1 MKKSSPVVLHQLSN
15 FASGLGNS
23 IVMITI
29 PWLILE
35 ETGSPAFAGLVA
47 AISAIPGLI
56 ISPIGG
62 WLVDHVGRRAV
73 SVGADLL
80 SSLAVLAFPI
90 VAFTY
95 GLSSLSILLIAVI
108 GAVFDPAGYTARKT
122 LLADV
127 AKASEIELDR
137 LNGIHDGF
145 MGISWILGPA
155 VGAGLISTVG
165 AINSFWVSAG
175 LFVLAALSIVF
186 LRVGNLGKDAR
197 ELAEQNG
204 EVTDRSFRIGFQVL
218 WGDKLLRTIT
228 ISVLILAAV
237 YLPTETVVLPTY
249 FEELGN
255 PAGLGIVISALAA
268 GSAIG
273 SFGYGWISKRISRK
287 NLVRMTLIGT
297 AANPGKYVYVKGSD
311 GYTYAFMHL
320 DEIAKLKRGQ
330 KLKVPLATPTTKAKV
345 GHDENV
351 SWQTVEDQYPGILA
365 FGQKVFELVS
375 HWCESHGNGRLLDF
389 KIEVAYDRD
398 SKEFILCD
406 EVSPDTCRLCL
417 EMDSE
422 ALMRGKSV
430 EFYDKEF
437 GRQYLASLGIRALD
451 PENADDIA
459 RVNLWTPEKDFIDE
473 MHRRLEVGCRIL
485 TGGFSSQ
492 EFLRDAIG
500 V

>member
-1 MKKSSPVVLHQLSN
+1 MRKSTPVILHQVSN

-90 VAFTY
+90 VALTY
-95 GLSSLSILLIAVI
+95 GLSSLSILLIAVV
-108 GAVFDPAGYTARKT
+108 GAIFDPAGYTARKT

-175 LFVLAALSIVF
+175 LFVIAAMAIVF

-197 ELAEQNG
+197 DLAELNG
-204 EVTDRSFRIGFQVL
+204 EVTNKSFKIGFQVL
-218 WGDKLLRTIT
+218 WNDKLLRTIT
-228 ISVLILAAV
+228 LSVLILAAV

-249 FEELGN
+249 FEDLDN
-255 PAGLGIVISALAA
+255 PAGLGIVISGLAA

-273 SFGYGWISKRISRK
+273 SFGYGWISKRVSRK

-297 AANPGKYVYVKGSD
+297 AVSILPMAFLPPLPVLILSGFALGLSWGPFNPLISTLIQQRVPADQQGRVFGVQTAVFYAAPPLGMVLAGISVESMGV
-311 GYTYAFMHL
+311 GTTYL
-320 DEIAKLKRGQ
+320 
-330 KLKVPLATPTTKAKV
+330 
-345 GHDENV
+345 
-351 SWQTVEDQYPGILA
+351 ILA
-365 FGQKVFELVS
+365 AILS
-375 HWCESHGNGRLLDF
+375 TTAILALL
-389 KIEVAYDRD
+389 
-398 SKEFILCD
+398 
-406 EVSPDTCRLCL
+406 T
-417 EMDSE
+417 
-422 ALMRGKSV
+422 KS
-430 EFYDKEF
+430 
-437 GRQYLASLGIRALD
+437 
-451 PENADDIA
+451 
-459 RVNLWTPEKDFIDE
+459 
-473 MHRRLEVGCRIL
+473 
-485 TGGFSSQ
+485 
-492 EFLRDAIG
+492 LRSNF
-500 V
+500 